1 MIEYILRNFIV
12 REKIVDEKKLDEC
25 MAKQKVLRSKIGSIA
40 VSEGIITERQSE
52 TINRL
57 QAVKDMKFGDVA
69 VDRDFMK
76 EEQVEMLLEKQEN
89 AYDIFKK
96 VLINSGCIEE
106 KEWCNII
113 EKFKK
118 DTGISDEAFEAI
130 KSDDAQNI
138 VPVFLGDEAQ
148 EYKQLTII
156 FIKNIIRLIDVDA
169 NIGRAYKVNV
179 QDANFRV
186 CQKIKGDQNLIVGFD
201 EAEGGLLQLCSNF
214 GQEKS
219 EELNEDALQEAAEFL
234 NCTNGLYCAMLNQN
248 ECMTVLTSTE
258 FEADISEIENDVCII
273 PVYIRNKKFILE
285 IGRLKNEDAIDIY

>member
-25 MAKQKVLRSKIGSIA
+25 MAKQNVLRSKIGSIA
-40 VSEGIITERQSE
+40 VAEGIITERQSE
-52 TINRL
+52 NINRL

-96 VLINSGCIEE
+96 VLISSGCIEE

-118 DTGISDEAFEAI
+118 DTGISDEDFEAL

-156 FIKNIIRLIDVDA
+156 FINNLGK
-169 NIGRAYKVNV
+169 AYKVNV

-219 EELNEDALQEAAEFL
+219 EELNDDALQEAAEFL

-285 IGRLKNEDAIDIY
+285 IGRLKNEDEIDIY